1 LGLLTVLGVPWRL
14 TYLVVIALTLLSV
27 LLLVRV
33 RWPETSVEAA
43 AVPGAAARHRGTRMP
58 ARFWL
63 YWCVMLSGVAGE
75 FCTTFWAGDLL
86 AQRLSIS
93 PGGAT
98 ACVAALIAGMFAG
111 RLGSGRLV
119 LRHPPVMLLLGALPL
134 AVVGWLVTWSATAVP
149 AAVVGLVVL
158 GLGLAP
164 VYPLGNSLLVQTSG
178 SRADYAYAISARGTG
193 VAIGVAPLVLGALA
207 DRFGTHNAFAL
218 VPTI

>member
-1 LGLLTVLGVPWRL
+1 MGLLTVLGVPWRL

-93 PGGAT
+93 PGG
-98 ACVAALIAGMFAG
+98 
-111 RLGSGRLV
+111 R
-119 LRHPPVMLLLGALPL
+119 PL
-134 AVVGWLVTWSATAVP
+134 ASP
-149 AAVVGLVVL
+149 
-158 GLGLAP
+158 P
-164 VYPLGNSLLVQTSG
+164 S
-178 SRADYAYAISARGTG
+178 SRACSPDDWAPAGSSCGT
-193 VAIGVAPLVLGALA
+193 
-207 DRFGTHNAFAL
+207 RR
-218 VPTI
+218 